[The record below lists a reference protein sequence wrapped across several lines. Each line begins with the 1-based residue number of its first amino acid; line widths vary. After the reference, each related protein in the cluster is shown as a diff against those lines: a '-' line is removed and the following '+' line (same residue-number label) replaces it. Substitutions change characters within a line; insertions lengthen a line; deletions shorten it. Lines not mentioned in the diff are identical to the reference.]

1 MDLMNRDFDDL
12 FDILPIRR
20 DNRMKCDIYEKD
32 DKYYIEME
40 VPGFN
45 KEDIDISLKEGYL
58 TIKAEKKMSNEEKDE
73 NKKYLR
79 KERNYIKTERSFN
92 LGNID
97 EENID
102 ASFENGVLKIEIPKV
117 EENKRTIEIHYLIKR
132 HLMSF
137 FVL

>member
-32 DKYYIEME
+32 NKYYIEME

-79 KERNYIKTERSFN
+79 KERNYIRTERSFN

-102 ASFENGVLKIEIPKV
+102 ASFENGVLKIEIPKA
-117 EENKRTIEIHYLIKR
+117 EENKRTIEIH
-132 HLMSF
+132 
-137 FVL
+137 

>member
-32 DKYYIEME
+32 NKYYIEME

-58 TIKAEKKMSNEEKDE
+58 TVRAEKKMSNEEKDE
-73 NKKYLR
+73 DKKYLR
-79 KERNYIKTERSFN
+79 KERNYIRTERSFN

-102 ASFENGVLKIEIPKV
+102 ASFENGVLNIVIPKA
-117 EENKRTIEIHYLIKR
+117 EENKRTIEIH
-132 HLMSF
+132 
-137 FVL
+137 

>member
-1 MDLMNRDFDDL
+1 MDLMSRDFDDL
-12 FDILPIRR
+12 FDILPVRK

-32 DKYYIEME
+32 NKYFIEME

-58 TIKAEKKMSNEEKDE
+58 TVKAEKNMSNEEKDE
-73 NKKYLR
+73 DKKYLR

-117 EENKRTIEIHYLIKR
+117 EENKRTIEIH
-132 HLMSF
+132 
-137 FVL
+137 

>member
-32 DKYYIEME
+32 NKYYIEME

-58 TIKAEKKMSNEEKDE
+58 TVRAEKKMSNEEKDE
-73 NKKYLR
+73 DKKYLR
-79 KERNYIKTERSFN
+79 KERNYIRTERSFN

-102 ASFENGVLKIEIPKV
+102 ASFENGVLKIEIPKA
-117 EENKRTIEIHYLIKR
+117 EENKRTIEIH
-132 HLMSF
+132 
-137 FVL
+137 

>member
-117 EENKRTIEIHYLIKR
+117 EENKRTIEIH
-132 HLMSF
+132 
-137 FVL
+137 

>member
-1 MDLMNRDFDDL
+1 MDLMSRDFDDL
-12 FDILPIRR
+12 FDILPVRK

-32 DKYYIEME
+32 NKYFIEME

-45 KEDIDISLKEGYL
+45 KEDIDISLIEGYL
-58 TIKAEKKMSNEEKDE
+58 TVKAEKKMSNEEKDE

-117 EENKRTIEIHYLIKR
+117 EENKRTIEIH
-132 HLMSF
+132 
-137 FVL
+137 

>member
-20 DNRMKCDIYEKD
+20 ENRMKCDIYEKD
-32 DKYYIEME
+32 NKYYIEME

-58 TIKAEKKMSNEEKDE
+58 TVRAEKKMSNEEKDE
-73 NKKYLR
+73 DKKYLR
-79 KERNYIKTERSFN
+79 KERNYIRTERSFN

-102 ASFENGVLKIEIPKV
+102 ASFENGVLKIEIPKA
-117 EENKRTIEIHYLIKR
+117 EENKRTIEIH
-132 HLMSF
+132 
-137 FVL
+137 

>member
-1 MDLMNRDFDDL
+1 MDLMSRDFDDL
-12 FDILPIRR
+12 FDILPVRK

-32 DKYYIEME
+32 NKYYIEME

-58 TIKAEKKMSNEEKDE
+58 TVKAEKKMSNEEKDE

-102 ASFENGVLKIEIPKV
+102 ASFENGVLKIEIPKA
-117 EENKRTIEIHYLIKR
+117 EENKRTIEIH
-132 HLMSF
+132 
-137 FVL
+137 

>member
-1 MDLMNRDFDDL
+1 MDLMSRDFDDL
-12 FDILPIRR
+12 FDILPVRK

-32 DKYYIEME
+32 NKYFIEME

-58 TIKAEKKMSNEEKDE
+58 TVKAEKKMSNEEKDE

-117 EENKRTIEIHYLIKR
+117 EENKKTIEIH
-132 HLMSF
+132 
-137 FVL
+137 

>member
-32 DKYYIEME
+32 NKYYIEME

-58 TIKAEKKMSNEEKDE
+58 TVKAEKKMSNEEKDE
-73 NKKYLR
+73 DKKYLR
-79 KERNYIKTERSFN
+79 KERNYIRTERSFN

-102 ASFENGVLKIEIPKV
+102 ASFENGVLKIEIPKA
-117 EENKRTIEIHYLIKR
+117 EENKRTIEIH
-132 HLMSF
+132 
-137 FVL
+137 